1 VPGGDQLADSVSA
14 GLDQYGLRPA
24 LNGPGDVLGDL
35 PILGTFFKNLN
46 YTQEETELVI
56 IVTPRLVHPLP
67 ASTNLEALLPG
78 ARSEQRNAGKVWLP
92 YLAGGMNQ
100 DTAVPGFSY

>member
-1 VPGGDQLADSVSA
+1 MGAGGS
-14 GLDQYGLRPA
+14 
-24 LNGPGDVLGDL
+24 L
-35 PILGTFFKNLN
+35 PQPPRTGRKN
-46 YTQEETELVI
+46 
-56 IVTPRLVHPLP
+56 
-67 ASTNLEALLPG
+67 STDLEALLPG